1 MKINKT
7 KLKNLSSKKRLD
19 KQVTPNVNGGAI
31 SVLYGAC
38 LTAPEFCGTLSKLT
52 YC

>member
-7 KLKNLSSKKRLD
+7 KLKNLSTKKQLEH
-19 KQVTPNVNGGAI
+19 KLTPNVQGGAI
-31 SVLYGAC
+31 SVLYGPC
-38 LTAPEFCGTLSKLT
+38 LSAPEFCGTLSKLT

>member
-7 KLKNLSSKKRLD
+7 KLKNLSSKKPLD
-19 KQVTPNVNGGAI
+19 QRVTPNINGGAI
-31 SVLYGAC
+31 SVLYGPC
-38 LTAPEFCGTLSKLT
+38 HSAPEFCSTLSKLT